1 MKLIDLTMPVWPGAG
16 YGEILP
22 FTNTP
27 VDFVE
32 YMDYAKN
39 GLRQTRMKLNGETGS
54 PLMVAAQHAPFDM
67 TPIQKTPRFDGT
79 LDEIPLQELVLHD
92 TAVLDITAGEG
103 HEITADEMAA
113 ALKVADFRHG
123 DHVLLRTGW
132 GTLARAYEMGIDYL
146 KKSPSVRYE
155 AAALLAEMMEQ
166 RDSKMFL
173 TDCALVNPPRVQGYN
188 WYLGDTPMTPLPK
201 PWPSAEARERLMD
214 MGGSYAYA
222 HTSKEP
228 SSYGALIRKTIACGK
243 CLVNC
248 TQITERRVKMIIL
261 PLCIKKGGASSCRFV
276 AVEDSVAQS

>member
-32 YMDYAKN
+32 YMDYGKN
-39 GLRQTRMKLNGETGS
+39 GMRQTRMKLNGETGS
-54 PLMVAAQHAPFDM
+54 PLMVPAQHAPFDR
-67 TPIQKTPRFDGT
+67 TPIQKNPRFNWT

-92 TAVLDITAGEG
+92 TAVLDIAAGEE

-123 DHVLLRTGW
+123 DHVLLRSGW
-132 GTLARAYEMGIDYL
+132 GTLERAYEMGIDYL
-146 KKSPSVRYE
+146 KKSPSVHYE
-155 AAALLAEMMEQ
+155 AAVLLADKMEEL
-166 RDSKMFL
+166 DSHIFM

-188 WYLGDTPMTPLPK
+188 WFLGDAPLVPLPK
-201 PWPSAEARERLMD
+201 PWPSAEARERLLD

-222 HTSKEP
+222 HASKEP
-228 SSYGALIRKTIACGK
+228 SSYGALIKKAIGCGK

-248 TQITERRVKMIIL
+248 TQIKERRIKMIIL
-261 PLCIKKGGASSCRFV
+261 PLKIKNGGASSCRFV
-276 AVEDSVAQS
+276 AVE

>member
-27 VDFVE
+27 VEFVE

-39 GLRQTRMKLNGETGS
+39 GLRQTCMKLNGETGS

-67 TPIQKTPRFDGT
+67 TPIQKNPRFTWT

-92 TAVLDITAGEG
+92 TAVLDIPATEG
-103 HEITADEMAA
+103 HEITVDEMAA
-113 ALKVADFRHG
+113 ALKAADFRKG
-123 DHVLLRTGW
+123 DHVLLRSGW
-132 GTLARAYEMGIDYL
+132 GSLERAYEMGIDYL
-146 KKSPSVRYE
+146 KKSPSVHYD
-155 AAALLAEMMEQ
+155 AAALLAEKMEQ
-166 RDSKMFL
+166 LDSKMFM

-188 WYLGDTPMTPLPK
+188 WFLGDAPIIPLPK

-222 HTSKEP
+222 HTSREP
-228 SSYGALIRKTIACGK
+228 SSYGALIRKSIACGK
-243 CLVNC
+243 CLINC
-248 TQITERRVKMIIL
+248 MQITKKRVEMIIL
-261 PLCIKKGGASSCRFV
+261 PLKIKKGGASSCRFV
-276 AVEDSVAQS
+276 AVE